1 MILVWKERFFM
12 RRDYLSRL
20 SRAARWYLPPA
31 EAAEV
36 LEDYREIVAGRSE
49 EELRREVGSP
59 RETARRLAQ
68 PKAYRRWLAVFL
80 VLSACV
86 LLPAVDPILEE
97 VSLTAWLSG
106 ISQMFWNSNGSI
118 ARLSMP
124 LFPLGIVLPLAW
136 FQRNGGA
143 GRAPSKRTLPI
154 FALIL
159 LGIAWVWFLFWA
171 ILAERFDVINFL
183 FPDMA
188 WTVRLIICLNILIAG
203 AAGMTGLFK
212 SRLEGRRW
220 RAMYIWGL
228 TGVVLNSFLW
238 QTFTCMTFESS
249 VGWQGPYWIR
259 LAFITAA
266 GLLGTGVSL
275 C

>member
-1 MILVWKERFFM
+1 M
-12 RRDYLSRL
+12 RWDYLSRL
-20 SRAARWYLPPA
+20 TRAARWYLPPA

-36 LEDYREIVAGRSE
+36 LEDYREIVEGRTE

-97 VSLTAWLSG
+97 LSLTAWLFGSH
-106 ISQMFWNSNGSI
+106 MFWNSNGSI

-136 FQRNGGA
+136 FQRNGGT

-159 LGIAWVWFLFWA
+159 LGIAWVWFLFWV
-171 ILAERFDVINFL
+171 ILAERFDVIDFL
-183 FPDMA
+183 FPDLA
-188 WTVRLIICLNILIAG
+188 WTVRLIICLNTLIAG
-203 AAGMTGLFK
+203 AAGMTGLIK
-212 SRLEGRRW
+212 SRLEDRRW

-238 QTFTCMTFESS
+238 QILTSMTFESS
-249 VGWQGPYWIR
+249 AGWQGPYWIR

>member
-1 MILVWKERFFM
+1 M

-49 EELRREVGSP
+49 EELRRDLGTP
-59 RETARRLAQ
+59 RAAMRQLAQ
-68 PKAYRRWLAVFL
+68 PKAYRRWLMVFF

-86 LLPAVDPILEE
+86 LLPAVDPILEGL
-97 VSLTAWLSG
+97 SLTVWLSG
-106 ISQMFWNSNGSI
+106 ISHMFWNSNGSI
-118 ARLSMP
+118 ARLSVP

-136 FQRNGGA
+136 FQRNGRK
-143 GRAPSKRTLPI
+143 GRALSKRTLPI

-171 ILAERFDVINFL
+171 ILAERFDVIDFL
-183 FPDMA
+183 FPDLT
-188 WTVRLIICLNILIAG
+188 WTVRLITCLNILIAG
-203 AAGMTGLFK
+203 AAGMTGLIK
-212 SRLEGRRW
+212 SRLEDRRW

-238 QTFTCMTFESS
+238 QTFTRMNLESS

-259 LAFITAA
+259 LIFITAV

>member
-1 MILVWKERFFM
+1 M

-20 SRAARWYLPPA
+20 SLAARWYLPPA

-36 LEDYREIVAGRSE
+36 LEDYQEIVEGRSE
-49 EELRREVGSP
+49 EELFQEVGTP
-59 RETARRLAQ
+59 REIARRLAQ
-68 PKAYRRWLAVFL
+68 PKAYRRWLAVFVML
-80 VLSACV
+80 AACV

-97 VSLTAWLSG
+97 LSLTAWQFGSH
-106 ISQMFWNSNGSI
+106 MFWNSNGSI

-136 FQRNGGA
+136 FQRNGGKGQA
-143 GRAPSKRTLPI
+143 LSKKALPI

-159 LGIAWVWFLFWA
+159 LGIAWVWFLFWV
-171 ILAERFDVINFL
+171 ILAERFDVIDFL
-183 FPDMA
+183 FPDLA
-188 WTVRLIICLNILIAG
+188 WIVRLIICLNILIAG
-203 AAGMTGLFK
+203 AAGMTGLIK
-212 SRLEGRRW
+212 SRLEGRSW

-238 QTFTCMTFESS
+238 QILTCMNLDSS

-259 LAFITAA
+259 LAFITAV
-266 GLLGTGVSL
+266 GLLGTGAAL

>member
-1 MILVWKERFFM
+1 M

-49 EELRREVGSP
+49 EELRRDLGTP
-59 RETARRLAQ
+59 RAAMRQLAQ
-68 PKAYRRWLAVFL
+68 PKAYRRWLMVFF

-86 LLPAVDPILEE
+86 LLPAVDPILEGL
-97 VSLTAWLSG
+97 SLTVWLSG
-106 ISQMFWNSNGSI
+106 ISHMFWNSNGSI
-118 ARLSMP
+118 ARPSVP

-136 FQRNGGA
+136 FQRNGRK
-143 GRAPSKRTLPI
+143 GRALSKRTLPI

-171 ILAERFDVINFL
+171 ILAERFDVIDFL
-183 FPDMA
+183 FPDLT
-188 WTVRLIICLNILIAG
+188 WTVRLITCLNILIAG
-203 AAGMTGLFK
+203 AAGMTGLIK
-212 SRLEGRRW
+212 SRLEDRRW

-238 QTFTCMTFESS
+238 QTFTSMNLESS

-259 LAFITAA
+259 LIFITAV